1 MMDRFLSLPVIE
13 QLSPSLS
20 LRRNAEL
27 DILVIDHPKAQAA
40 VSLQGAQLLLWQPT
54 GQQPVIWLSE
64 KAAFVSGK
72 ALRGGIPICW
82 PWFGRVAQPAHGFA
96 RNLPWQLQQ
105 HQESDETLS
114 LSLNLTD
121 SAETDAYWPHAFSLT
136 LEISVGEQLTLSLN
150 SSSNEEV
157 RLTGALHTYFAVGDI
172 GKTSVEALGSEYTD
186 SLNKG
191 QKVEDAPV
199 LTIEEGEA
207 IDRIYTAAEE
217 ASFIHDEANQRV
229 IVVEHQGNNCVVA
242 WNPGKEGARGMADM
256 ADDGYQTMLC
266 VETVLAGTPT
276 IINAHHSHQLLARIR
291 IA

>member
-20 LRRNAEL
+20 LRRHTEL

-40 VSLQGAQLLLWQPT
+40 ISLQGAQLLLWQPT
-54 GQQPVIWLSE
+54 DQQPVIWLSE
-64 KAAFVSGK
+64 KAAFVNGK

-82 PWFGRVAQPAHGFA
+82 PWFGRSAQPAHGFA

-105 HQESDETLS
+105 HQESDAMLT

-121 SAETDAYWPHAFSLT
+121 SAETDAYWPHPFSLT
-136 LEISVGEQLTLSLN
+136 LNISIGEQLSLSLK
-150 SSSNEEV
+150 SSSSEEI
-157 RLTGALHTYFAVGDI
+157 RLTEALHTYFAVGDI
-172 GKTSVEALGSEYTD
+172 SKTSVEALGSEYTD

-191 QKVEDAPV
+191 QKVVDAPV
-199 LTIEEGEA
+199 LTLTEGDA
-207 IDRIYTAAEE
+207 LDRIYTAAEE
-217 ASFIHDEANQRV
+217 VSFIHDDASSRV

-256 ADDGYQTMLC
+256 ADHGYQTMLC
-266 VETVLAGTPT
+266 VETVLTGTPA
-276 IINAHHSHQLLARIR
+276 IVNANNSHELQVRIR